1 MYSTQKFFSNS
12 FLASMPGLISI
23 FLSLLAVPLHLNFA
37 GTDHYG
43 QYIFLHL
50 ISSFGFFLNFGIGKI
65 TTINISKNRKKNKIA
80 YSSISITLK
89 ICLRILIFFA
99 FIYASNFFL
108 NFYSNLDLSIGALG
122 ILLTVFFVTLESIFQ
137 GNHFFRGLMIINLVF
152 YGFSLSLPSIFLYFF
167 QYSYPIIFSVSIL
180 IKISVIAASLIYLTK
195 NKHIQFHKLKNY
207 VNFKSSKWFAISE
220 LLNQIYYF
228 SDKLL
233 VKFFFGPAALAI
245 YSIPQQLSGKL
256 SVMSKGFSSV
266 LLPSISQSEEK
277 SVVNKNFLLSIKLFT
292 FLVPLLLFLIF
303 QFYDWFLRIWLGSN
317 YSFEIL
323 QLLKIFSIVSWLSCL
338 SHLFI
343 TYYEG
348 SENVKKNTN
357 IEIYFLPIFLTL
369 VIIASLTKSLIII
382 SFIMLA
388 KEVIIFF
395 LRTFRLVNKITII
408 PYIYL
413 TIVITCLCLYNQI

>member
-1 MYSTQKFFSNS
+1 M
-12 FLASMPGLISI
+12 
-23 FLSLLAVPLHLNFA
+23 
-37 GTDHYG
+37 
-43 QYIFLHL
+43 
-50 ISSFGFFLNFGIGKI
+50 
-65 TTINISKNRKKNKIA
+65 
-80 YSSISITLK
+80 
-89 ICLRILIFFA
+89 
-99 FIYASNFFL
+99 
-108 NFYSNLDLSIGALG
+108 
-122 ILLTVFFVTLESIFQ
+122 
-137 GNHFFRGLMIINLVF
+137 
-152 YGFSLSLPSIFLYFF
+152 
-167 QYSYPIIFSVSIL
+167 
-180 IKISVIAASLIYLTK
+180 IYLTK
-195 NKHIQFHKLKNY
+195 NKHIQFHLLKNY

-323 QLLKIFSIVSWLSCL
+323 QLLKIFSIVSWLSCI